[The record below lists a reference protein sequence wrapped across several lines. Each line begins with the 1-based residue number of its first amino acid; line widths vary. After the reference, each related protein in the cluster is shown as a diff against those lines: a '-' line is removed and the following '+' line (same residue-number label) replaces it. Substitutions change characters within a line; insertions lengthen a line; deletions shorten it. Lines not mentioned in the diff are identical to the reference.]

1 MVVTSLKGFKMRDIP
16 VMDSKIRYQV
26 HFEYTSL
33 AGRVPRLKRGCRHVV
48 ARNEDEAKARVR
60 AAVPSSFGIWIN
72 RLANEVV

>member
-16 VMDSKIRYQV
+16 AMDSKVRYQV
-26 HFEYTSL
+26 HFEYKSKRTS
-33 AGRVPRLKRGCRHVV
+33 RIKRGCRHVV

-72 RLANEVV
+72 RLANEVAV